1 MEHSGFLTF
10 FYRRFEATFSI
21 GKDTTEY
28 SFMLPAFSFNT
39 INFIPPPLY
48 DARCHVE
55 DQGSPEPLLLEPG
68 WLGVLAKGGRLLRRS

>member
-39 INFIPPPLY
+39 INLFHPPY
-48 DARCHVE
+48 TTR
-55 DQGSPEPLLLEPG
+55 
-68 WLGVLAKGGRLLRRS
+68 GVMLKIQDRLNLFYSNQVG

>member
-10 FYRRFEATFSI
+10 FYRRFETTFSI

-28 SFMLPAFSFNT
+28 SFMLPAFHSIQLILFH
-39 INFIPPPLY
+39 PPY
-48 DARCHVE
+48 TTRGYVE
-55 DQGSPEPLLLEPG
+55 DPRSPEPLLLEPG